1 MEVVL
6 TSLMTEIF
14 HADVMSSTIAMGGGD
29 RIDLPVGVDDWIRSS
44 HASGEKE
51 DLQLLKIAQGPGYR
65 LHCPGSDGGVALKVF
80 QLCHHG

>member
-6 TSLMTEIF
+6 TSLMMEAF
-14 HADVMSSTIAMGGGD
+14 HADVMSSTIAVGGRD
-29 RIDLPVGVDDWIRSS
+29 RIDLPAGVDDWIRPS
-44 HASGEKE
+44 HTSREKE

-65 LHCPGSDGGVALKVF
+65 LHRPGSGGGVALKVF